1 MAAKKKS
8 TGTAD
13 AMARKAGEAPI
24 GNKNKI
30 LYWERRFKNTQGG
43 QEGYGKTGRI
53 VEKRTISPKYDP
65 KKTYTATKSFNTSD
79 AIVKPTVKKKAAA
92 KKTARPRPKM

>member
-13 AMARKAGEAPI
+13 TMARKAGEAPI

-30 LYWERRFKNTQGG
+30 LYWEHQFKNTKGG

-53 VEKRTISPKYDP
+53 VEKRTISPKYDS

-79 AIVKPTVKKKAAA
+79 ALVTPTIKKKAAT
-92 KKTARPRPKM
+92 KKSRPSPKK